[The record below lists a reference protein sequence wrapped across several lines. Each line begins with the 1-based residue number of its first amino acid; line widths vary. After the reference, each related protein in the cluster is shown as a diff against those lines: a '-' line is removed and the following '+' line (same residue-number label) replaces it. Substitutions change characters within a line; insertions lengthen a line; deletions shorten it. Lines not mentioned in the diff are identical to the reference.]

1 MNLPIHPLFLT
12 FWSLLGLLIL
22 LLVARRILNWRA
34 RARALREYREAE
46 YQAALQEASQ
56 AEASNAD
63 ASNADAASPS
73 LPVESPGVPA
83 SGAAAG
89 TAVGDP
95 VSAGSPAVPSS
106 TSQPV
111 AASEPSAAN
120 RPSVIQADR
129 YQAWSPPE
137 VETWEPPTEQ
147 IYDVS
152 WSSQELFHTHETSF
166 EEPEHIPRVKPED
179 VPNAPTDELAF
190 GPATL
195 AMASLMP
202 MSDEARIRAELKQAG
217 FHQPHAMANLQATR
231 FVLIAGTIAFFG
243 MLLLIV
249 PKVLEIPVLLGMI
262 SVPLFFWAV
271 PRMYIQGRGAERKSQ
286 IERAMPDMLDMLN
299 MCVSQGLTI
308 PTSLRR
314 IAVDLK
320 PVYPDLAAELG
331 MVVHQGEIGSMTVA
345 LNNFG
350 ERMDVPEVDSFV
362 SLMTQ
367 AERMGTNVSDALTE
381 YSNTMRESLRQ
392 RTDEKANN
400 ASFKLMFPTVLL
412 MMPAVFLFLMGPA
425 ILELDQ
431 FFTEGG
437 FDNIS
442 QGSQQIQNFAQ

>member
-12 FWSLLGLLIL
+12 FWSLLGLLVL
-22 LLVARRILNWRA
+22 LLIARRILNWRA
-34 RARALREYREAE
+34 QRRAMREYREAE
-46 YQAALQEASQ
+46 YQAALDEASRSEHTEVRQ
-56 AEASNAD
+56 ASQGTPTESPVVTASNT
-63 ASNADAASPS
+63 ASA
-73 LPVESPGVPA
+73 PVAGDPISGSSSSGESPA
-83 SGAAAG
+83 
-89 TAVGDP
+89 
-95 VSAGSPAVPSS
+95 
-106 TSQPV
+106 TS
-111 AASEPSAAN
+111 ASESSDLN

-147 IYDVS
+147 VYDVS
-152 WSSQELFHTHETSF
+152 WTGQELFRSHETSF
-166 EEPEHIPRVKPED
+166 EEPEHIPKVKPED
-179 VPNAPTDELAF
+179 VPTSSTDELAF

-202 MSDEARIRAELKQAG
+202 MSDEVRVRAELKQAG
-217 FHQPHAMANLQATR
+217 FHHPHAMANLQATR
-231 FVLIAGTIAFFG
+231 FALIGGTIALFG

-314 IAVDLK
+314 IAIDLK
-320 PVYPDLAAELG
+320 PVYPDLASELG
-331 MVVHQGEIGSMTVA
+331 MVVHQGEVGSMTVA

-425 ILELDQ
+425 ILELDE
-431 FFTEGG
+431 FFTQGG
-437 FDNIS
+437 FENIS
-442 QGSQQIQNFAQ
+442 QGSEQIQNFAQ

>member
-1 MNLPIHPLFLT
+1 MNLPINPLFLT
-12 FWSLLGLLIL
+12 FWSLLGLLVL
-22 LLVARRILNWRA
+22 LLIARRILNWRA
-34 RARALREYREAE
+34 QRRAMREYREAE
-46 YQAALQEASQ
+46 YQAALEEASQ
-56 AEASNAD
+56 AEAAGHPSATPS
-63 ASNADAASPS
+63 AESPAIAASS
-73 LPVESPGVPA
+73 V
-83 SGAAAG
+83 AAAP
-89 TAVGDP
+89 TVGDP
-95 VSAGSPAVPSS
+95 VSTHAADGSASTRPTSSAVESS
-106 TSQPV
+106 DL
-111 AASEPSAAN
+111 N
-120 RPSVIQADR
+120 RPSIIQADR

-147 IYDVS
+147 VYDVS
-152 WSSQELFHTHETSF
+152 WTGQELFRTHETSF
-166 EEPEHIPRVKPED
+166 EEPEHIPKVKPED
-179 VPNAPTDELAF
+179 VPTSSTDELAF

-202 MSDEARIRAELKQAG
+202 MSDETRVRAELKQAG
-217 FHQPHAMANLQATR
+217 FHHPHAMANLQATR
-231 FVLIAGTIAFFG
+231 FALIAGTIGFFG

-249 PKVLEIPVLLGMI
+249 PKVLEIPMLLGMI

-314 IAVDLK
+314 IAIDLK
-320 PVYPDLAAELG
+320 PVYPDLASELG
-331 MVVHQGEIGSMTVA
+331 MVVHQGEVGSMTVA

-425 ILELDQ
+425 ILELDE
-431 FFTEGG
+431 FFTQGG
-437 FDNIS
+437 FENIS
-442 QGSQQIQNFAQ
+442 QGSEQIQNFAQ

>member
-1 MNLPIHPLFLT
+1 MNLPVNPLFLT
-12 FWSLLGLLIL
+12 FWSLLGLLVL
-22 LLVARRILNWRA
+22 LLIVRRIVKWRTH
-34 RARALREYREAE
+34 ARALREYREAE
-46 YQAALQEASQ
+46 YQAALSEASR
-56 AEASNAD
+56 AEAD
-63 ASNADAASPS
+63 EVRRASAAGSSGTGRES
-73 LPVESPGVPA
+73 LDSA
-83 SGAAAG
+83 SG
-89 TAVGDP
+89 TDSDAVDRP
-95 VSAGSPAVPSS
+95 EVSSYEKSS
-106 TSQPV
+106 A
-111 AASEPSAAN
+111 AASETVLPV

-137 VETWEPPTEQ
+137 VETWEPPAGLV
-147 IYDVS
+147 YDVS
-152 WSSQELFHTHETSF
+152 WADQELFRSHETSF
-166 EEPEHIPRVKPED
+166 EEPEHIPKVKPED
-179 VPNAPTDELAF
+179 VPTSETEDLAF

-231 FVLIAGTIAFFG
+231 FVLVGGTIG
-243 MLLLIV
+243 MFAVLLLIV

-262 SVPLFFWAV
+262 SVPLFFWAI
-271 PRMYIQGRGAERKSQ
+271 PRMYIQGRAKERKSQ

-314 IAVDLK
+314 IAIDLK
-320 PVYPDLAAELG
+320 PVYPDLASELG
-331 MVVHQGEIGSMTVA
+331 MVVHQGEVGSMTVA

-367 AERMGTNVSDALTE
+367 AEKMGTNVSDALTE

-431 FFTEGG
+431 FFNQGG
-437 FDNIS
+437 LENIS
-442 QGSQQIQNFAQ
+442 QGAEEIRNFAQ

>member
-12 FWSLLGLLIL
+12 FWSLLGLLVL
-22 LLVARRILNWRA
+22 LLIARRFANWRHQ
-34 RARALREYREAE
+34 ARALREYREAE

-56 AEASNAD
+56 AETEDSRPRSTPQPAPAPGIHTPGPL
-63 ASNADAASPS
+63 ATAAGPGSTNITETGLPPTSAAGQSS
-73 LPVESPGVPA
+73 LP
-83 SGAAAG
+83 
-89 TAVGDP
+89 
-95 VSAGSPAVPSS
+95 
-106 TSQPV
+106 
-111 AASEPSAAN
+111 
-120 RPSVIQADR
+120 RPSIIQTDR

-137 VETWEPPTEQ
+137 VETWEPPADRVYE
-147 IYDVS
+147 VS
-152 WSSQELFHTHETSF
+152 WSGQQLFHSHETSF
-166 EEPEHIPRVKPED
+166 EEPEHIPKVRPED
-179 VPNAPTDELAF
+179 IPTSDTDDLAF

-202 MSDEARIRAELKQAG
+202 ISDEARIRAELRQAG
-217 FHQPHAMANLQATR
+217 FNQPHAMANLQATR
-231 FVLIAGTIAFFG
+231 FILISGTIAMFG

-249 PKVLEIPVLLGMI
+249 PKALEIPVLLGMLG
-262 SVPLFFWAV
+262 VPLFFWAV
-271 PRMYIQGRGAERKSQ
+271 PRMYIQGRAKERKSQ

-320 PVYPDLAAELG
+320 PVYPDLASELG
-331 MVVHQGEIGSMTVA
+331 MVVHQGEVGSMTVA

-367 AERMGTNVSDALTE
+367 AEKMGTNVSDALTE

-431 FFTEGG
+431 FFQEGG

-442 QGSQQIQNFAQ
+442 QGSQQIQNFGR

>member
-12 FWSLLGLLIL
+12 FWSLLGLLVL
-22 LLVARRILNWRA
+22 LLIARRILNWRA
-34 RARALREYREAE
+34 QRRAMREYREAE
-46 YQAALQEASQ
+46 YQAALDEASRSEHTEVRQ
-56 AEASNAD
+56 ASQGTPTESPVVTASNT
-63 ASNADAASPS
+63 ASA
-73 LPVESPGVPA
+73 PVAGDPISGSSSSGESPA
-83 SGAAAG
+83 
-89 TAVGDP
+89 
-95 VSAGSPAVPSS
+95 
-106 TSQPV
+106 TS
-111 AASEPSAAN
+111 ASESSDLN

-147 IYDVS
+147 VYDVS
-152 WSSQELFHTHETSF
+152 WTGQELFRSHETSF
-166 EEPEHIPRVKPED
+166 EEPEHIPKVKPED
-179 VPNAPTDELAF
+179 VPTSSTDELAF

-202 MSDEARIRAELKQAG
+202 MSDEVRVRAELKQAG
-217 FHQPHAMANLQATR
+217 FHHPHAMANLQATR
-231 FVLIAGTIAFFG
+231 FALIGGTIALFG

-249 PKVLEIPVLLGMI
+249 PKVLEITVLLGMI

-314 IAVDLK
+314 IAIDLK
-320 PVYPDLAAELG
+320 PVYPDLASELG
-331 MVVHQGEIGSMTVA
+331 MVVHQGEVGSMTVA

-425 ILELDQ
+425 ILELDE
-431 FFTEGG
+431 FFTQGG
-437 FDNIS
+437 FENIS
-442 QGSQQIQNFAQ
+442 QGSEQIQNFAQ

>member
-1 MNLPIHPLFLT
+1 MNLNIPPLFLM
-12 FWSLLGLLIL
+12 FWSLLGLLVL
-22 LLVARRILNWRA
+22 ALVVRRFVSWRRQV
-34 RARALREYREAE
+34 RAVREYREAE
-46 YQAALQEASQ
+46 YLAALEQAALSGGG
-56 AEASNAD
+56 D
-63 ASNADAASPS
+63 ATPEPESAAPTPDRSG
-73 LPVESPGVPA
+73 PGPETAPA
-83 SGAAAG
+83 R
-89 TAVGDP
+89 
-95 VSAGSPAVPSS
+95 
-106 TSQPV
+106 
-111 AASEPSAAN
+111 EPSAVERRAA
-120 RPSVIQADR
+120 PPPAGEQPPAIQVDR

-137 VETWEPPTEQ
+137 VATFDPPSDLF
-147 IYDVS
+147 YDVS
-152 WSSQELFHTHETSF
+152 WSERKLFHTAETSF
-166 EEPEHIPRVKPED
+166 EEPEDIPPVNPED
-179 VPNAPTDELAF
+179 VPSSETSDLAF
-190 GPATL
+190 GPVTL
-195 AMASLMP
+195 PMASLMP
-202 MSDEARIRAELKQAG
+202 VSDEARIRAELKQAG

-231 FVLIAGTIAFFG
+231 FVLVTGTLVMFG
-243 MLLLIV
+243 ILLLIV
-249 PKVLEIPVLLGMI
+249 PRALEIPVLLAMI

-271 PRMYIQGRGAERKSQ
+271 PRMYIQGRAKERKSQ

-308 PTSLRR
+308 PASLRR

-320 PVYPDLAAELG
+320 PVYPDLATELS

-350 ERMDVPEVDSFV
+350 ARMDVPEVDSFV

-431 FFTEGG
+431 FFNSGG
-437 FDNIS
+437 LESIS
-442 QGSQQIQNFAQ
+442 QGSQELRNFAR

>member
-1 MNLPIHPLFLT
+1 MNLPINPLFLM
-12 FWSLLGLLIL
+12 FWGLLAFLVL
-22 LLVARRILNWRA
+22 LLIVRRIMNWRA
-34 RARALREYREAE
+34 QVRAEREYREAE
-46 YQAALQEASQ
+46 YQAALGEASRLEEEQ
-56 AEASNAD
+56 ARQAATTAGPVAGDLQPAD
-63 ASNADAASPS
+63 ESPARPSAPELQTSGTQLPDAATPS
-73 LPVESPGVPA
+73 
-83 SGAAAG
+83 
-89 TAVGDP
+89 
-95 VSAGSPAVPSS
+95 AVP
-106 TSQPV
+106 Q
-111 AASEPSAAN
+111 SA
-120 RPSVIQADR
+120 IQADR

-137 VETWEPPTEQ
+137 VDTWEPPADQ
-147 IYDVS
+147 VYDVS
-152 WSSQELFHTHETSF
+152 WSGQELFRTHERSF
-166 EEPEHIPRVKPED
+166 EEPEHIPKVEPED
-179 VPNAPTDELAF
+179 VPTSDTDDMAF
-190 GPATL
+190 GPATP

-202 MSDEARIRAELKQAG
+202 MSDDERIRAELKQAG
-217 FHQPHAMANLQATR
+217 FHQPHAMMNLQATR
-231 FVLIAGTIAFFG
+231 FALMAGTVAMFG
-243 MLLLIV
+243 LLLLVV

-271 PRMYIQGRGAERKSQ
+271 PRMYIQGRGNERKSQ

-308 PTSLRR
+308 PKSLRR

-320 PVYPDLAAELG
+320 PVYPDLATELQ
-331 MVVHQGEIGSMTVA
+331 MVVHQGEVGSMTVA
-345 LNNFG
+345 LNNFA

-431 FFTEGG
+431 FFNAGGVENITQGTTE
-437 FDNIS
+437 
-442 QGSQQIQNFAQ
+442 IQNFTRTVGQ

>member
-12 FWSLLGLLIL
+12 FWSLLGLLVL
-22 LLVARRILNWRA
+22 LLIARRILNWRA
-34 RARALREYREAE
+34 QRRALREYREAE

-56 AEASNAD
+56 AEAEHRSTAIPAGAPSVVATG
-63 ASNADAASPS
+63 ASSTPAA
-73 LPVESPGVPA
+73 
-83 SGAAAG
+83 
-89 TAVGDP
+89 GDP
-95 VSAGSPAVPSS
+95 VSTGSSDILSS
-106 TSQPV
+106 GIP
-111 AASEPSAAN
+111 AASATESSSLN
-120 RPSVIQADR
+120 RPSIIQADR

-147 IYDVS
+147 VYDVS
-152 WSSQELFHTHETSF
+152 WSGQELFRSHETSF

-179 VPNAPTDELAF
+179 VPTSVTDDLAF

-202 MSDEARIRAELKQAG
+202 MSDEARLRAELKQAG

-231 FVLIAGTIAFFG
+231 FALIAGTVAFFG
-243 MLLLIV
+243 MLLLVV

-308 PTSLRR
+308 PASLRR

-320 PVYPDLAAELG
+320 PVYPDLASELG
-331 MVVHQGEIGSMTVA
+331 MVVHQGEVGSMTVA

-367 AERMGTNVSDALTE
+367 AEKMGTNVSDALTE

-431 FFTEGG
+431 FFTAGG
-437 FDNIS
+437 FENIS
-442 QGSQQIQNFAQ
+442 QGASQIENFAQ

>member
-1 MNLPIHPLFLT
+1 MNLPINPLFLT
-12 FWSLLGLLIL
+12 FWSLLGLLVL
-22 LLVARRILNWRA
+22 LLIARRLLNWRA
-34 RARALREYREAE
+34 QRQAMREYREAE
-46 YQAALQEASQ
+46 YQAALEAASQ
-56 AEASNAD
+56 AEAEEGGQPS
-63 ASNADAASPS
+63 ASP
-73 LPVESPGVPA
+73 PTESPAV
-83 SGAAAG
+83 AATG
-89 TAVGDP
+89 TTTAPAVGDA
-95 VSAGSPAVPSS
+95 VTADAQSTAGP
-106 TSQPV
+106 
-111 AASEPSAAN
+111 AASDSASADVN

-137 VETWEPPTEQ
+137 VETFELPTEQ
-147 IYDVS
+147 VYDVS
-152 WSSQELFHTHETSF
+152 WNGQELFRTHETSF
-166 EEPEHIPRVKPED
+166 EEPENIPKVEPED
-179 VPNAPTDELAF
+179 VPTSATDELAF

-202 MSDEARIRAELKQAG
+202 MSDEARVRAELKQAG

-320 PVYPDLAAELG
+320 PVYPDLASELG

-431 FFTEGG
+431 FFTAGG
-437 FDNIS
+437 FENIS
-442 QGSQQIQNFAQ
+442 QGAEQIENFAQ

>member
-1 MNLPIHPLFLT
+1 MSLPIHPLFIA
-12 FWSLLGLLIL
+12 FWSLLGLLVL
-22 LLVARRILNWRA
+22 LLIARRILNWRA
-34 RARALREYREAE
+34 QRRAIREYREAE
-46 YQAALQEASQ
+46 YQAALDEASRAGATDLHQ
-56 AEASNAD
+56 ATSDRPTE
-63 ASNADAASPS
+63 
-73 LPVESPGVPA
+73 
-83 SGAAAG
+83 
-89 TAVGDP
+89 
-95 VSAGSPAVPSS
+95 SPAVTASNTASAPIAGYPHSGSSSPGDNPATTANGPSDL
-106 TSQPV
+106 
-111 AASEPSAAN
+111 N
-120 RPSVIQADR
+120 RPSIIRADR

-137 VETWEPPTEQ
+137 VETWDPPTEQ

-152 WSSQELFHTHETSF
+152 WSGQELFRSHETSF
-166 EEPEHIPRVKPED
+166 EEPEHIPKVRPED
-179 VPNAPTDELAF
+179 VPASATDDLAF
-190 GPATL
+190 GSATL

-202 MSDEARIRAELKQAG
+202 MSDEVRLRAELKQAG

-231 FVLIAGTIAFFG
+231 FALIAGTIAFFG
-243 MLLLIV
+243 VLLLIV

-262 SVPLFFWAV
+262 SVPLFAWAV

-308 PTSLRR
+308 PASLRR

-320 PVYPDLAAELG
+320 PVYPDLASELG
-331 MVVHQGEIGSMTVA
+331 MVVHQGEVGSMTVA

-350 ERMDVPEVDSFV
+350 DRMDVPEVDSFV

-367 AERMGTNVSDALTE
+367 AEKMGTNVSDALTE

-431 FFTEGG
+431 FFNAGG
-437 FDNIS
+437 FENIS
-442 QGSQQIQNFAQ
+442 QGSQQIQNFAR